1 MAGSTDALGLLET
14 VHDALCELV
23 AGMMGAT
30 RGSPPPRAHLSFFAL
45 GGTEP
50 QAAELAQMVNALFG
64 LTLPADI
71 ILRSPTPDALAR
83 TIETAWFDGEGTAAD
98 LLDLIGAIADAE

>member
-1 MAGSTDALGLLET
+1 MAVVDS
-14 VHDALCELV
+14 VHESLCALV
-23 AGMMGAT
+23 AGMMGAV
-30 RGSPPPRAHLSFFAL
+30 RGGSAPRSHLSFFAV

-50 QAAELAQMVNALFG
+50 QAGELTAMVNALFG
-64 LTLPADI
+64 LALPADI

-83 TIETAWFDGEGTAAD
+83 TIESAWFDGAGTAAD